1 MASVLHLPFNCH
13 LIPQG
18 QRHNEAFI
26 YDVVD
31 PASNNCSFTRFV
43 HLCVELSCRKSLVT
57 GLQLSTTSQICCLF
71 LI

>member
-1 MASVLHLPFNCH
+1 MGWINIMASVLHLPFNRR

-31 PASNNCSFTRFV
+31 PANNCSF
-43 HLCVELSCRKSLVT
+43 HMICALCVYHKSLGT
-57 GLQLSTTSQICCLF
+57 GLRLLNSCNR
-71 LI
+71 